1 MTSIHTYDPGSG
13 AVPPELPPMSIA
25 TLAVG
30 LVDVL
35 SDADDLPH
43 PCYITIHD
51 SSQSFDLQFAP
62 VKASLKALT
71 RWALRFGAVLTSEP
85 HQGEH
90 GPETR
95 CHVKFDYYGVAITA
109 YAHIPAKTAAT

>member
-1 MTSIHTYDPGSG
+1 MTSIHAYDPSSG

-35 SDADDLPH
+35 SDADNLPQ
-43 PCYITIHD
+43 PCYISIHD

-62 VKASLKALT
+62 VKASLTALT

-85 HQGEH
+85 HEGEH
-90 GPETR
+90 GPETWCR
-95 CHVKFDYYGVAITA
+95 VKFDHYGVAVTA
-109 YAHIPAKTAAT
+109 YAHIPAESAAT